1 MDTGPWRTLLA
12 LVIGGCCAA
21 APAEPLVMLVDTGAL
36 MPHARIENGHLVE
49 GIRADV
55 GAALARRLG
64 RELQLRTV
72 SRKRLAGA
80 LARGEGDMV
89 CGYLS
94 DWLPGPFGWSRPF
107 LPDEALL
114 VTAASAA
121 APHALA
127 DVAGRPV
134 GTVLGHLYPEMVES
148 LHGGFV
154 RDDAPNAVMN
164 LHKLQAGR
172 VQHALVGRRMLEYQ
186 QHIGRFRL
194 ALHPPLVVSKVMAQ
208 CALAPGST
216 VGLPALNDAIDHV
229 VAEGEL
235 TRILDKYR

>member
-1 MDTGPWRTLLA
+1 LLA
-12 LVIGGCCAA
+12 LLIAGCCAA

-36 MPHARIENGHLVE
+36 MPHARIENGRVVE
-49 GIRADV
+49 GIRADLGV
-55 GAALARRLG
+55 ALARRMG
-64 RELQLRTV
+64 REVQLRTV
-72 SRKRLAGA
+72 SRKRMAGA

-94 DWLPGPFGWSRPF
+94 EWLPGPFGWSRPF
-107 LPDEALL
+107 IPDEALL
-114 VTAASAA
+114 VTATSAA
-121 APHALA
+121 APHVLA

-148 LHGGFV
+148 LHAGFV
-154 RDDAPNAVMN
+154 RDDAPNAVTN
-164 LHKLQAGR
+164 LHKLQVGR

-186 QHIGRFRL
+186 QRIGYFQL

-208 CALAPGST
+208 CALRPGST
-216 VGLPALNDAIDHV
+216 VGLPALNDAINRL